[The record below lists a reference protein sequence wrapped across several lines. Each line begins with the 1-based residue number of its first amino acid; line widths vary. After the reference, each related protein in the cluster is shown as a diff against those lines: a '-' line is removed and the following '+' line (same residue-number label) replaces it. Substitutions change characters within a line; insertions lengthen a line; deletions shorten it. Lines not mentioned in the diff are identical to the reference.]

1 MYIDSITI
9 LVEESLDKLLIRKHY
24 HHTIAEVA
32 ELVDALGSGSSG
44 GFPVEVRVFSSA
56 PNIQRAAFLRLQPFS
71 YLVLRNHLPAVQIY

>member
-56 PNIQRAAFLRLQPFS
+56 PNDQRAALMRLQPFS
-71 YLVLRNHLPAVQIY
+71 CLILRIHLSCAQM